1 MYDKTLYI
9 IIIIIDPWSWSVRLK
24 QHKIKIG
31 MALGAHQGVGYTGHI
46 PLPHLSPVVTYL
58 QLVPHILS
66 IQKCMHTHYT
76 NIICNALPLVA
87 LHPPLLVVFS
97 TCALVSPI

>member
-9 IIIIIDPWSWSVRLK
+9 IIIIIDPWSWSVGPK

-31 MALGAHQGVGYTGHI
+31 MALGAHRGVRNTGHI

-66 IQKCMHTHYT
+66 IQKIMHAYTLYKYYMQCPPPSSPASTPARGIQCMC
-76 NIICNALPLVA
+76 IG
-87 LHPPLLVVFS
+87 
-97 TCALVSPI
+97 